1 MDGRDIVT
9 VVFPDAEL
17 KIFMTADNA
26 VRVERRFRELFD
38 KNPNVTIQE
47 VKDNLE
53 MRDHIDSNREVSP
66 LRKAEDARILDNT
79 DISREEQLNLALSWV
94 REVMDRSDG

>member
-1 MDGRDIVT
+1 M
-9 VVFPDAEL
+9 
-17 KIFMTADNA
+17 
-26 VRVERRFRELFD
+26 
-38 KNPNVTIQE
+38 
-47 VKDNLE
+47 KDNLE

-94 REVMDRSDG
+94 REVMVRSDG